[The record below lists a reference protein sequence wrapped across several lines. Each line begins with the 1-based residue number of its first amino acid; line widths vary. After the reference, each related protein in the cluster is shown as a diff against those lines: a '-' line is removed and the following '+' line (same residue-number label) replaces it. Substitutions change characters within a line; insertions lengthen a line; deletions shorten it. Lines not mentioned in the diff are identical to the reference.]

1 MVGLGTDIMK
11 ECWSGTQDHTYL
23 TKMVGTVIDVFS
35 AVVAGEAQA
44 TQALVV
50 GVVVDAGG
58 AILAWVELLAA
69 EGNLALTVLT

>member
-1 MVGLGTDIMK
+1 MI
-11 ECWSGTQDHTYL
+11 
-23 TKMVGTVIDVFS
+23 GTVVDVLG

-44 TQALVV
+44 TQTLVV

-69 EGNLALTVLT
+69 EGNLALTVLA

>member
-23 TKMVGTVIDVFS
+23 TKMVGTVINVFS

-69 EGNLALTVLT
+69 EGNLAFTVLT